1 MQIEYTRESIKQIK
15 NLDKFMKQRVKHAIE
30 KLPEGDIKK
39 LKGFKN
45 DYRLRVGDYRILF
58 SSAEGQ
64 IIVKAVLPRGKVY
77 KRM

>member
-30 KLPEGDIKK
+30 KLPEG
-39 LKGFKN
+39 
-45 DYRLRVGDYRILF
+45 
-58 SSAEGQ
+58 Q